1 MCYTLHLS
9 EKALMLSTDDGQQVL
24 ERSERQAGEQTS
36 MAFIIEL
43 EFDDIESLVERSGSA
58 ICTEEKIGCRPI
70 QGMLASQ
77 DYQSGVRK
85 PTWH

>member
-1 MCYTLHLS
+1 
-9 EKALMLSTDDGQQVL
+9 MLSTDDGQQVL

-43 EFDDIESLVERSGSA
+43 EFDDIESLVERSGSG
-58 ICTEEKIGCRPI
+58 ICTEEKIGFRPI
-70 QGMLASQ
+70 QGMLAGQ